1 MEYVINCRLY
11 KHNIYITLNVYFK
24 FNTFLSQLANKIF

>member
-11 KHNIYITLNVYFK
+11 KHNIYFTSNFYLK
-24 FNTFLSQLANKIF
+24 FNTFPFPFPISK